1 MNDGMRPVQD
11 DDVIFT
17 LRTVHQ
23 NQVQL
28 NQMAD
33 QKANILVGLIVIPL
47 TLLSTQIAEIELNNM
62 QLSIVAVFILFE
74 IAALILGIMV
84 IRPRTMWSKNT
95 LRIEEMPN
103 PLFFGFF
110 TRFTEE
116 QYLTYMQANM
126 NRNMAAR
133 EFLLRDIYQIG
144 HVLKRKFQL
153 LKVAYFFATSGFV
166 FAVLAFVFYLASNG

>member
-1 MNDGMRPVQD
+1 MSEVVIASKD

-23 NQVQL
+23 NQVHL

-33 QKANILVGLIVIPL
+33 QKANILVGLIIIPL
-47 TLLSTQIAEIELNNM
+47 TILSTRIAEIELNSI
-62 QLSIVAVFILFE
+62 QLWIVGMFISLE
-74 IAALILGIMV
+74 LIAMIVSIMV
-84 IRPRTMWSKNT
+84 IRPRTMWAKHTSK
-95 LRIEEMPN
+95 IEDMPN

-110 TRFTEE
+110 TRFSEE
-116 QYLTYMQANM
+116 QYLTFMQANM
-126 NRNMAAR
+126 NRNMSAR

-144 HVLKRKFQL
+144 HILKRKFQL

-166 FAVLAFVFYLASNG
+166 FAVSAFLFYLAR